1 MEEQGFWQDNESY
14 MNLVMNKWNMLADD
28 TYIYVV
34 HLEQKRAWFSETTRT
49 YFGIKDA
56 YVPDHYEVMRRL
68 IHPDDFWEYHMY
80 SIHTDIV
87 ADSQN
92 AQGHL
97 IILLHNENVL
107 PRIDALTDL
116 YSHTRFDADIETAI
130 EKQEPFAVLMIKLE
144 RFTNLNIIYGTDFT
158 N

>member
-68 IHPDDFWEYHMY
+68 IHPDDFWEYEEGIPERVRGINLRRGLGEGCVRGISYVQH
-80 SIHTDIV
+80 
-87 ADSQN
+87 
-92 AQGHL
+92 
-97 IILLHNENVL
+97 
-107 PRIDALTDL
+107 
-116 YSHTRFDADIETAI
+116 SHGYCGGQSECARAPDNS
-130 EKQEPFAVLMIKLE
+130 FA
-144 RFTNLNIIYGTDFT
+144 
-158 N
+158 